1 MYSFFIFWCCI
12 CYIINDNNKRQVNRC
27 KREQFC
33 CGCDNVGCTLCQVN
47 GVDLREATHEQAA
60 TVLKSSGDTVE
71 VIAQYQPEGL
81 SLLSRPSTT
90 VPHRLLCT
98 SVWHLGMAAS
108 SNHYSAFFCGSAMPV
123 QHDQST
129 GPSLWLTGRFRTLYQ
144 TTWEIWILAATASG
158 VCRRRIYLRCTEALS
173 ILEMFQDD
181 MLYKFIYLVR
191 TAVRLSSDALVIPPT
206 RGVWRQSTFSWVSPP
221 PHHNKRNCCHCC
233 MHFSIC
239 SVA

>member
-108 SNHYSAFFCGSAMPV
+108 SNHYSAFFLWFRNAGSARSV
-123 QHDQST
+123 HRAFSVADR
-129 GPSLWLTGRFRTLYQ
+129 SLSNSLPDNLRNLDLGSDSFR
-144 TTWEIWILAATASG
+144 
-158 VCRRRIYLRCTEALS
+158 
-173 ILEMFQDD
+173 
-181 MLYKFIYLVR
+181 
-191 TAVRLSSDALVIPPT
+191 RLSKTHLFTVY
-206 RGVWRQSTFSWVSPP
+206 W
-221 PHHNKRNCCHCC
+221 
-233 MHFSIC
+233 SI
-239 SVA
+239 